1 MAEHDCG
8 NEAAAYALGAL
19 EPAEAEA
26 FARHMQSCA
35 VCRDEVAAF
44 ALVVDALPLAAPQ
57 HETPHALRRRVMAQA
72 RAQPP
77 PHAAATRPLRAWPG
91 LAGAPRRAVAAFAVV
106 LAALALVG
114 GIELGKGGTSTRV
127 VQASIGAAE
136 LDISG
141 GHGQLIVRRLPAP
154 AAGRIY
160 ELWLQHG
167 SSAPAPSTLFSVS
180 RHGSADV
187 GVPGDL
193 HGVSH
198 ILVTNEPAGGSSAPT
213 GKPLILAA
221 LS

>member
-1 MAEHDCG
+1 MADRDCG

-26 FARHMQSCA
+26 FKRHMETCA

-57 HETPHALRRRVMAQA
+57 HQAPRALRRRVLAAA

-77 PHAAATRPLRAWPG
+77 PHAASTRPRRAWPL
-91 LAGAPRRAVAAFAVV
+91 LAGAPRPALAALVVA

-114 GIELGKGGTSTRV
+114 GIELGAGGTHRQV
-127 VQASIGAAE
+127 IRASVGDAE
-136 LDISG
+136 LTVDGS
-141 GHGQLIVRRLPAP
+141 HGQLIVEKLPAP
-154 AAGRIY
+154 APGRIY

-180 RHGSADV
+180 SHGTADV

-198 ILVTNEPAGGSSAPT
+198 ILVTDEPAGGSATPT
-213 GKPLILAA
+213 GKPLIVAA
-221 LS
+221 LG

>member
-19 EPAEAEA
+19 APAEAEA
-26 FARHMQSCA
+26 FARHMESCA
-35 VCRDEVAAF
+35 VCRDEVAAY

-57 HETPHALRRRVMAQA
+57 QAAPWALRRRVLREA

-77 PHAAATRPLRAWPG
+77 PHAAPTRPARAWSG
-91 LAGAPRRAVAAFAVV
+91 LAGAQRPALAAFAVV
-106 LAALALVG
+106 LAVLALVG
-114 GIELGKGGTSTRV
+114 GVELGKGGDSTQV
-127 VQASIGAAE
+127 IKASIGSAE
-136 LDISG
+136 LQVSG
-141 GHGQLIVRRLPAP
+141 GHGQLIVSKLPPP
-154 AAGRIY
+154 AQGRIY

-167 SSAPAPSTLFSVS
+167 SSTPAPSTLFSVNS
-180 RHGSADV
+180 HGTADV

-198 ILVTNEPAGGSSAPT
+198 ILVTDEPAGGSASPT
-213 GKPLILAA
+213 GKPLIVAA